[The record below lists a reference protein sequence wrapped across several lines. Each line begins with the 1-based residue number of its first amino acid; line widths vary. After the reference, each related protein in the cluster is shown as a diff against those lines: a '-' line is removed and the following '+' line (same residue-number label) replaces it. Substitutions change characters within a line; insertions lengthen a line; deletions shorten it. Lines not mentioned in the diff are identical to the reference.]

1 MHTLRILIAAKF
13 RILRS
18 MIFDTRRSMLL
29 RNLAAVFVL
38 TALTVGAYRFFR
50 SFVFRY
56 LVELDDIGY
65 LLIDRLVSV
74 GFLAFFFMLVISSFV
89 AALATLFR
97 SAETEYL
104 FSTPLPDL
112 SLFTVK
118 YLDVVVISSWAI
130 LLMSMPILY
139 SYAKVREFGA
149 LEYGL
154 TGVAVVIPFIIFATA
169 IGTLLAL
176 IAMFAAKRV
185 SIRSMVLVGAAVF
198 SGLVYTVIYF
208 ASPNQL
214 VVPFTE
220 DFRSLNLF
228 LNSFEINSHPFTP
241 NFWLIQSLR
250 SLVLKDYGRFILYC
264 GSLMSTAL
272 FALGVLYAAADRL
285 FFPIWRSSS
294 EQSLLLRLGGSKS
307 STKEPNRPGR
317 PTDSPFRALLL
328 KDILIFVR
336 DPGQW
341 SQLFLLMALLA
352 LYFVNLYFIP
362 KDIEIEQW
370 RTIISLMNF
379 GFCGFIMAT
388 LAVRFVYPS
397 ISLEGDSIWV
407 LGSSPLSTR
416 TLFREKF
423 WSSFTVF
430 LLLTECIALIS
441 GIFLRLEFLYQTLT
455 VVGILMMSVS
465 LSSIAV
471 GFGAAFPDFGE
482 RNPSRIASSPG
493 GILTIVT
500 TLAYIAAMVV
510 LVGFPAYR
518 YTEYLVLGGQ
528 FPSSTIWI
536 CAVIAILLNSVAI
549 VAPLRFGARSLAQ
562 REF

>member
-1 MHTLRILIAAKF
+1 MHTLRILIAAKI

-18 MIFDTRRSMLL
+18 LLFDTRRSMLV
-29 RNLAAVFVL
+29 RNLAVAFVL
-38 TALTVGAYRFFR
+38 IVLLVGAYLFFR

-56 LVELDDIGY
+56 LNELEDIGY

-74 GFLAFFFMLVISSFV
+74 GFLAFFFILVISSFV
-89 AALATLFR
+89 AALAILFR

-112 SLFTVK
+112 ALFTAK
-118 YLDVVVISSWAI
+118 YVDVVAISSWAI

-154 TGVAVVIPFIIFATA
+154 TGVAVVIPFVIFATA
-169 IGTLLAL
+169 VGTLLAL

-185 SIRSMVLVGAAVF
+185 SIRTMVLTGAAVF
-198 SGLVYTVIYF
+198 IGLVYAVIHF
-208 ASPNQL
+208 SSPTQL

-228 LNSFEINSHPFTP
+228 INSFEINSHPYTP

-250 SLVLKDYGRFILYC
+250 SLVLKDFGSFALYC
-264 GSLMSTAL
+264 GSLISSAM
-272 FALGVLYAAADRL
+272 FALAVLYATADRI
-285 FFPIWRSSS
+285 FFPTWRSSS
-294 EQSLLLRLGGSKS
+294 EQSLLLRLSGSRNL
-307 STKEPNRPGR
+307 TNEPTRLGR
-317 PTDSPFRALLL
+317 PTDSPFRAMLI
-328 KDILIFVR
+328 KDILIFAR

-341 SQLFLLMALLA
+341 SQLFLLIALLA

-362 KDIEIEQW
+362 GDIEIEQW

-379 GFCGFIMAT
+379 GFCGFFMST
-388 LAVRFVYPS
+388 LSVRFVYPS
-397 ISLEGDSIWV
+397 ISLEGESIWV
-407 LGSSPLSTR
+407 LLSSPLSTR

-423 WSSFTVF
+423 WSAFTVF
-430 LLLTECIALIS
+430 FLLTECIALLS
-441 GIFLRLEFLYQTLT
+441 GLFLRLEFLYQTLT
-455 VVGILMMSVS
+455 VVGILLMSVS

-482 RNPSRIASSPG
+482 RNPSRIASSSG
-493 GILTIVT
+493 GVLTIVT
-500 TLAYIAAMVV
+500 TLAYISVMIV
-510 LVGFPAYR
+510 LVGFPAYH
-518 YTEYLVLGGQ
+518 YTEYLVIGGP
-528 FPSSTIWI
+528 FPYATIRI
-536 CAVIAILLNSVAI
+536 CAVIAVVVNAVAI
-549 VAPLRFGARSLAQ
+549 VAPLRFGARSLER
-562 REF
+562 REY